1 MKEILPGSVKLIDE
15 PGKEFCCEQRQR
27 QRHTQTHTQRQRET
41 ASATR
46 THKTKATVCLAQTD
60 TQRARNVS
68 SGSVETPDEALVF
81 QASAAEDAQ

>member
-27 QRHTQTHTQRQRET
+27 QTHTQRQRET

-46 THKTKATVCLAQTD
+46 THKPKLLCVWLKLTHSVH
-60 TQRARNVS
+60 ARNVS

>member
-27 QRHTQTHTQRQRET
+27 QRHTQRQRET